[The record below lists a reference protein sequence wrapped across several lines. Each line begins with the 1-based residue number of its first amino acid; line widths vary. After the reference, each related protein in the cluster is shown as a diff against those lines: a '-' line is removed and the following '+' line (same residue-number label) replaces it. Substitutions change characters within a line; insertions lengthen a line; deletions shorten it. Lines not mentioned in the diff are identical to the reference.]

1 VITIE
6 RSLVAPRWS
15 RIAVPI
21 ASLVLAAIIAGIVLA
36 VSGHDP
42 IATYQQIYAASFTSD
57 GALTATF
64 IYATPLLFTGLAVAV
79 AFRMRVWNIGGE
91 GQLYMGAVGASGVGL
106 LLGGW
111 PLPILIVM
119 MALGGALAGLAW
131 AMIPGLLRAYL
142 RTNEILV
149 SLMLNYVAGLLMY
162 YLIYDSTSY
171 WRDLTSPSALVF
183 PQGKNLLPSS
193 DWPGIALGSFTLP
206 FGFVVG
212 AVLAVLLLALIRFTR
227 YGFEMRVLGD
237 SPAAANYAGMRTKR
251 KIVSVMAL
259 SGGLAGLGGASQI
272 GDFGHVLDPRGLEQA
287 GYGYTGIVVA
297 ALALYNPLAVVIVS
311 ILIGALTNAGFALQG
326 PSFPAGLVGTME
338 GIILFSV
345 LGGEFLGRYRI
356 RFGRATEPVRSVDDE
371 PGAEMAP

>member
-1 VITIE
+1 
-6 RSLVAPRWS
+6 
-15 RIAVPI
+15 
-21 ASLVLAAIIAGIVLA
+21 
-36 VSGHDP
+36 
-42 IATYQQIYAASFTSD
+42 
-57 GALTATF
+57 
-64 IYATPLLFTGLAVAV
+64 
-79 AFRMRVWNIGGE
+79 
-91 GQLYMGAVGASGVGL
+91 
-106 LLGGW
+106 
-111 PLPILIVM
+111 
-119 MALGGALAGLAW
+119 
-131 AMIPGLLRAYL
+131 
-142 RTNEILV
+142 
-149 SLMLNYVAGLLMY
+149 
-162 YLIYDSTSY
+162 
-171 WRDLTSPSALVF
+171 
-183 PQGKNLLPSS
+183 
-193 DWPGIALGSFTLP
+193 
-206 FGFVVG
+206 
-212 AVLAVLLLALIRFTR
+212 
-227 YGFEMRVLGD
+227 
-237 SPAAANYAGMRTKR
+237 MRTKR